1 MQDTP
6 NRLRP
11 QRRGKPS
18 RSVSNVDPV
27 GYTDLTMPEPDYS
40 GGDPPGIFNLIVGTI
55 LVFLLLIVIKSCVW
69 GT

>member
-6 NRLRP
+6 NRRRP
-11 QRRGKPS
+11 QRRRKPS
-18 RSVSNVDPV
+18 PTVSNASPI
-27 GYTDLTMPEPDYS
+27 GYTDLTMPEPDYT

-69 GT
+69 GS